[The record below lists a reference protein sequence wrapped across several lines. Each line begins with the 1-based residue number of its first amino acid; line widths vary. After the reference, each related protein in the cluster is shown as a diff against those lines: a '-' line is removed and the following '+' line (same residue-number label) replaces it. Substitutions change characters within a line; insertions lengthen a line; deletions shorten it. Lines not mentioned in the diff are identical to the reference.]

1 METPCPKFG
10 DNKIYQFPLKE
21 LKITPAMT
29 RFHQSFLKVD
39 SYKKKHSTN
48 EMHEYVEMAEG
59 EVFKFSILF
68 ILLPTYM
75 LPQNQFRL
83 WPVVTFHSSL
93 TCK

>member
-48 EMHEYVEMAEG
+48 EMHEYVEMAYTAYTAYTASN
-59 EVFKFSILF
+59 VHATTK
-68 ILLPTYM
+68 
-75 LPQNQFRL
+75 
-83 WPVVTFHSSL
+83 PVSSMAS
-93 TCK
+93 CHI